1 MTPFLVTILLIAGSS
16 VGMPPTGIASMHSL
30 IGRPAGAP
38 ALDRTAG
45 AVARDTVRAGETFIA
60 NLPDSLGGRAVISYR
75 GVALPAF
82 SMLIE
87 KSFFWRTQETDRG
100 EHEFWFRATLASGD
114 DSLGATA
121 DSLSERADSLSE
133 RADSLAAR
141 DSLAAGG
148 DTLSLALDSVSV
160 RVTVE

>member
-121 DSLSERADSLSE
+121 DSLSERADSL
-133 RADSLAAR
+133 AAR